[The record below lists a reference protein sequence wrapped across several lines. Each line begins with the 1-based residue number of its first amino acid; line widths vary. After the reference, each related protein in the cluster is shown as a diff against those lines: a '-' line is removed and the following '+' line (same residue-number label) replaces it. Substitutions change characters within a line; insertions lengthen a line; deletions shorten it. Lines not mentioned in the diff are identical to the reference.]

1 MEFGEFLIFR
11 ALSTMMSLGLPHIT
25 VLSKCD
31 LYPDKEM
38 LESFLSMDNTPL
50 SGPVDLEDEAHI
62 RSFRQNQG
70 DIEKTFDDASLKN
83 SKIEM
88 ESQKISFPRK
98 YQNLSKSIRQ
108 IVTDYNLV
116 SLLKLDVSELDS
128 MHDVMHHADWC
139 IGYGEDKE
147 SNEKDIEE
155 VERRMGNISLGDM

>member
-1 MEFGEFLIFR
+1 
-11 ALSTMMSLGLPHIT
+11 MMSLSLPHIT

-38 LESFLSMDNTPL
+38 LENFLTMDNTPL
-50 SGPVDLEDEAHI
+50 TGPVDLEDEAHI
-62 RSFRQNQG
+62 RSFKKNEG
-70 DIEKTFDDASLKN
+70 DVEKTFDDISVRN
-83 SKIEM
+83 SKTEIQN
-88 ESQKISFPRK
+88 QKINFPKK
-98 YQNLSKSIRQ
+98 YQNLSKSIKQ

-116 SLLKLDVSELDS
+116 SLLKLDVSELDT
-128 MHDVMHHADWC
+128 MHDVIHHADWC